1 MKKLLFVLA
10 IATSLVACNNA
21 TDTSATAAADSAKM
35 ADSMKAAMPAKM
47 DTAVA
52 KMDTAMAKMDTA
64 AKKMD
69 TAAKKMD
76 KAAKK

>member
-21 TDTSATAAADSAKM
+21 TDTSATASADSAKM
-35 ADSMKAAMPAKM
+35 ADSMKAATPAKM
-47 DTAVA
+47 DTTMA
-52 KMDTAMAKMDTA
+52 KMDNAAAKMDTA

>member
-10 IATSLVACNNA
+10 IVTSLVACNNA
-21 TDTSATAAADSAKM
+21 TDTSATASADSAKM
-35 ADSMKAAMPAKM
+35 ADSMKAATPAVM
-47 DTAVA
+47 DTVVA
-52 KMDTAMAKMDTA
+52 KMDSARAKMDTA
-64 AKKMD
+64 AMKMD